1 MGTPTAFMFR
11 RAVVFTPMA
20 SIDEAGGPMN
30 VRPAASTA
38 RASSAF
44 SDKNPYPGWIAS
56 APVFFAASIT
66 FSTER

>member
-1 MGTPTAFMFR
+1 MFR

-20 SIDEAGGPMN
+20 SMDAAGGPMK
-30 VRPAASTA
+30 VMPAASTA

-44 SDKNPYPGWIAS
+44 SERNPYPGWIAS

-66 FSTER
+66 FSMAR